1 MWKSVHRIK
10 TQLQTPKGYKVETR
24 HKCNICKEA
33 LLWKAAT
40 MTFKL
45 EYLQQNLA
53 ECATFFSSKCLKES
67 IPKIRYQQE
76 AVKYYIQTQ
85 TLNSDE
91 QQVLVQWLYTK
102 SQTQSDTI
110 PTEHSKLVH
119 DIWSS
124 PAISALTSNKIYFI
138 STEIYPHRWQWWKN
152 RFVFSRSQSATW
164 TMKFH

>member
-1 MWKSVHRIK
+1 MLYPKINMFQFK
-10 TQLQTPKGYKVETR
+10 TRGESEKVFTGLRPSYKHPRATKLKQDTNATFARKHYSEQ
-24 HKCNICKEA
+24 
-33 LLWKAAT
+33 AAT

-45 EYLQQNLA
+45 EYFQQNLA

-76 AVKYYIQTQ
+76 ALKYYIQTQ

-124 PAISALTSNKIYFI
+124 PAISALTSNKMYMVQKHAPC
-138 STEIYPHRWQWWKN
+138 S
-152 RFVFSRSQSATW
+152 
-164 TMKFH
+164 